1 MDAAQG
7 PVVESKAERIAR
19 YKAERRRELAER
31 YGNTEEL
38 PYKYLKREKKEA
50 LNTAAVEHNAV
61 PESDT
66 PRPAEVTQRS
76 DMVTASGSDG
86 CEEPEEASTT
96 HVPLQEKGKVVPFCS
111 EPPAQSISN
120 ENKADPTGGVTPQGS
135 LVVTEALEK
144 LIAAGKADDSAKLGE
159 AAKMSVCKEL
169 GNSLP
174 GSGDSERRVRRANE
188 QRALT
193 QPITSEEMVAAFS
206 LPKGSAPGEAQPDGA
221 KPRGGWSS
229 SVHLSERTNLFNRLS
244 QEDSKAHQM
253 ADTAD
258 KRRQKVMRSF
268 TLPVTTGE
276 VEMVQRGLHLP
287 LHLPEGQKGDVSPE
301 LDGSAQNQDSEP
313 GEVGG
318 FPKKTQ
324 SVSLKVEQDELRE
337 EGRGERLATISSP
350 SSTTLCGRNGRT
362 GSSSSTEECKTTS
375 AHSCSTGHP
384 ILRTPSPDEDVLLR
398 STSSFSEESEDLDS
412 SLDSSLS
419 SSLKERL
426 AELSCGEEEWRSRL
440 KKAKAT
446 EAIHV
451 SLADRYNQLHD
462 AENAWRKKKASTEVE
477 TKMSL
482 AERMRI
488 LQEKEEQWKAK
499 GKGASNDST
508 QFTVAGR
515 MAKRGLVSAV
525 SGREETPPFHTKKSS
540 SGTPARPPEEISSR
554 SDVKVEGDKKLD
566 KLESFLDKLH
576 KKGSSHQETSVKV
589 TEETVKEVMTLDD
602 EETFRLFYKP
612 IASSAL
618 GSSSPLDAAQDLSI
632 IKSDSPKLTSTMAEH
647 RRAVR
652 PNRKAQASR
661 NPLRSLAARGDIR
674 QEYTEQRLNVASL
687 ETKRIQVEKMAK
699 FSNLADAALAG
710 LASKENFR
718 KVNLRNVKSTEVVTN
733 NSAVPFSKLMLIH
746 IKGRRHVQVRLVEP
760 AAQSLNSGDCF
771 LLITPKHCYQWCGE
785 FANVIEKAKAS
796 EMATF
801 VQAKRDLGCKAPQ
814 VTILEEGVNT
824 DSSRAKEFWNL
835 LGGKAKYKGAGDPEE
850 DEMYESGVVESNCV
864 YRLVEDK
871 LVPHE
876 EAWASIPSVS
886 LLNSKEVLVFDF
898 GSEVYVW
905 NGKDVPLG
913 DRKVAVQL
921 SRQVWAGPYD
931 YSNCRVNPLDLL
943 SCNPEIERQGVGRP
957 SWALF
962 GRLSEH
968 NETALFRE
976 KFLDW
981 TEKPSTK
988 EEPTVEEVKSPVH
1001 PVPHES
1007 ELRPC
1012 DVKAMLSGGG
1022 AMPHTV
1028 LEGVDVQRGHG
1039 LVRTEDGRQAELAT
1053 IAVDAWHICEFDD
1066 YEIPRESIGQLHEGD
1081 TYVIR
1086 WKYSLTTVVGKRQ
1099 RPGELSSGGPGRER
1113 SACFFW
1119 QGRHSSVSGKGTSAL
1134 MTVELGSHRGAQVL
1148 VAQGKEPP
1156 CFLQLFQGGL
1166 VIHKGRREDS
1176 ASNTGGWRLFC
1187 VQGELL
1193 EEASMAEVDCCCA
1206 SLRSRASLV
1215 LLSAQR
1221 GELFLWH
1228 GCKAHQGARDVAKR
1242 AVERIT
1248 QVCPP
1253 ELDLNPNSSMKVH
1266 EVEEGTEPA
1275 QFWNALG
1282 QQDRKAYDCMLQDPG
1297 KYNFTPHLFRLTACS
1312 GTFEAEEKLSP
1323 VRVPGTVMA
1332 MPFLQEHLYSAP
1344 QPALFLLDNRMEVY
1358 LWQGQQPDDGE
1369 CTGSAK
1375 IRWDSERKCAME
1387 TVLQYCRERNLR
1399 RPPPAYIILAGT
1411 EPLTFTNIFPRWEKD
1426 PSIKLKGD
1434 TVRNKV
1440 VLVQDAL
1447 SRLSKKQYSVE
1458 ELLAKPLPEGVD
1470 PLHLELYL
1478 SDEDFQRVLEMT
1490 QDEFNSL
1497 PIWKQINLKKSKGLF

>member
-1 MDAAQG
+1 MCATWNSYQVPFTFIRLAGAPCSESNVLFSHVQHDFQYYIYCGTLTTVTHRLNLCLRSVPLTGLCRSAMDAAQG

-86 CEEPEEASTT
+86 CEEPEEE
-96 HVPLQEKGKVVPFCS
+96 HRLF
-111 EPPAQSISN
+111 
-120 ENKADPTGGVTPQGS
+120 
-135 LVVTEALEK
+135 LVAIFLCV
-144 LIAAGKADDSAKLGE
+144 
-159 AAKMSVCKEL
+159 SVLRTC
-169 GNSLP
+169 
-174 GSGDSERRVRRANE
+174 
-188 QRALT
+188 
-193 QPITSEEMVAAFS
+193 S

-276 VEMVQRGLHLP
+276 VEMV
-287 LHLPEGQKGDVSPE
+287 
-301 LDGSAQNQDSEP
+301 SA
-313 GEVGG
+313 
-318 FPKKTQ
+318 
-324 SVSLKVEQDELRE
+324 LKVEMHL
-337 EGRGERLATISSP
+337 
-350 SSTTLCGRNGRT
+350 
-362 GSSSSTEECKTTS
+362 
-375 AHSCSTGHP
+375 
-384 ILRTPSPDEDVLLR
+384 
-398 STSSFSEESEDLDS
+398 TSSFSP
-412 SLDSSLS
+412 SLS
-419 SSLKERL
+419 LPCAME
-426 AELSCGEEEWRSRL
+426 
-440 KKAKAT
+440 
-446 EAIHV
+446 
-451 SLADRYNQLHD
+451 Q
-462 AENAWRKKKASTEVE
+462 KASTEVE

-515 MAKRGLVSAV
+515 MAKRGWHSV
-525 SGREETPPFHTKKSS
+525 FHL
-540 SGTPARPPEEISSR
+540 PVVLHVLISSEPDIII
-554 SDVKVEGDKKLD
+554 SPPA
-566 KLESFLDKLH
+566 
-576 KKGSSHQETSVKV
+576 GSSHQETSVKV

-988 EEPTVEEVKSPVH
+988 EEPTVEEVKVRVQHLATPI
-1001 PVPHES
+1001 
-1007 ELRPC
+1007 L
-1012 DVKAMLSGGG
+1012 
-1022 AMPHTV
+1022 
-1028 LEGVDVQRGHG
+1028 GVDVQRGHG

-1387 TVLQYCRERNLR
+1387 TVLQYCRGGNLR

>member
-1 MDAAQG
+1 M
-7 PVVESKAERIAR
+7 
-19 YKAERRRELAER
+19 
-31 YGNTEEL
+31 
-38 PYKYLKREKKEA
+38 
-50 LNTAAVEHNAV
+50 
-61 PESDT
+61 
-66 PRPAEVTQRS
+66 
-76 DMVTASGSDG
+76 
-86 CEEPEEASTT
+86 
-96 HVPLQEKGKVVPFCS
+96 
-111 EPPAQSISN
+111 
-120 ENKADPTGGVTPQGS
+120 
-135 LVVTEALEK
+135 
-144 LIAAGKADDSAKLGE
+144 
-159 AAKMSVCKEL
+159 
-169 GNSLP
+169 
-174 GSGDSERRVRRANE
+174 E
-188 QRALT
+188 Q
-193 QPITSEEMVAAFS
+193 
-206 LPKGSAPGEAQPDGA
+206 
-221 KPRGGWSS
+221 
-229 SVHLSERTNLFNRLS
+229 
-244 QEDSKAHQM
+244 
-253 ADTAD
+253 
-258 KRRQKVMRSF
+258 
-268 TLPVTTGE
+268 
-276 VEMVQRGLHLP
+276 
-287 LHLPEGQKGDVSPE
+287 
-301 LDGSAQNQDSEP
+301 
-313 GEVGG
+313 
-318 FPKKTQ
+318 
-324 SVSLKVEQDELRE
+324 
-337 EGRGERLATISSP
+337 
-350 SSTTLCGRNGRT
+350 
-362 GSSSSTEECKTTS
+362 
-375 AHSCSTGHP
+375 
-384 ILRTPSPDEDVLLR
+384 
-398 STSSFSEESEDLDS
+398 
-412 SLDSSLS
+412 
-419 SSLKERL
+419 
-426 AELSCGEEEWRSRL
+426 
-440 KKAKAT
+440 
-446 EAIHV
+446 
-451 SLADRYNQLHD
+451 
-462 AENAWRKKKASTEVE
+462 KASTEVE

-540 SGTPARPPEEISSR
+540 SGTPARPPE
-554 SDVKVEGDKKLD
+554 
-566 KLESFLDKLH
+566 
-576 KKGSSHQETSVKV
+576 GSSHQETSVKV

-835 LGGKAKYKGAGDPEE
+835 LGGKAKYKVCLIKSFMSYMTRAPNG
-850 DEMYESGVVESNCV
+850 
-864 YRLVEDK
+864 K
-871 LVPHE
+871 L
-876 EAWASIPSVS
+876 AT
-886 LLNSKEVLVFDF
+886 LQVLVFDF

-1086 WKYSLTTVVGKRQ
+1086 WKYSLTTVGMCLDTRWVRGSVLESSAVVVRGANAL
-1099 RPGELSSGGPGRER
+1099 PASSGK
-1113 SACFFW
+1113 A
-1119 QGRHSSVSGKGTSAL
+1119 GT
-1134 MTVELGSHRGAQVL
+1134 
-1148 VAQGKEPP
+1148 
-1156 CFLQLFQGGL
+1156 
-1166 VIHKGRREDS
+1166 
-1176 ASNTGGWRLFC
+1176 
-1187 VQGELL
+1187 
-1193 EEASMAEVDCCCA
+1193 
-1206 SLRSRASLV
+1206 RA
-1215 LLSAQR
+1215 
-1221 GELFLWH
+1221 
-1228 GCKAHQGARDVAKR
+1228 
-1242 AVERIT
+1242 
-1248 QVCPP
+1248 CPP

-1297 KYNFTPHLFRLTACS
+1297 KYNFTPRLFRLTACS
-1312 GTFEAEEKLSP
+1312 GTFEAEERLSP

-1478 SDEDFQRVLEMT
+1478 SDEDFQ
-1490 QDEFNSL
+1490 
-1497 PIWKQINLKKSKGLF
+1497 

>member
-86 CEEPEEASTT
+86 CEE
-96 HVPLQEKGKVVPFCS
+96 
-111 EPPAQSISN
+111 
-120 ENKADPTGGVTPQGS
+120 
-135 LVVTEALEK
+135 
-144 LIAAGKADDSAKLGE
+144 
-159 AAKMSVCKEL
+159 
-169 GNSLP
+169 
-174 GSGDSERRVRRANE
+174 
-188 QRALT
+188 
-193 QPITSEEMVAAFS
+193 
-206 LPKGSAPGEAQPDGA
+206 
-221 KPRGGWSS
+221 
-229 SVHLSERTNLFNRLS
+229 
-244 QEDSKAHQM
+244 
-253 ADTAD
+253 
-258 KRRQKVMRSF
+258 
-268 TLPVTTGE
+268 
-276 VEMVQRGLHLP
+276 GLHLP

-515 MAKRGLVSAV
+515 MAKRGWHS
-525 SGREETPPFHTKKSS
+525 ETPPFHTKKSS

-576 KKGSSHQETSVKV
+576 KKGSHQETSVKV

-988 EEPTVEEVKSPVH
+988 EEPTVEEVKVRVQH
-1001 PVPHES
+1001 LS

-1478 SDEDFQRVLEMT
+1478 SDEDFQVRAGLALRRTVCFSQMHE
-1490 QDEFNSL
+1490 SL
-1497 PIWKQINLKKSKGLF
+1497 GWRECFFKKNL